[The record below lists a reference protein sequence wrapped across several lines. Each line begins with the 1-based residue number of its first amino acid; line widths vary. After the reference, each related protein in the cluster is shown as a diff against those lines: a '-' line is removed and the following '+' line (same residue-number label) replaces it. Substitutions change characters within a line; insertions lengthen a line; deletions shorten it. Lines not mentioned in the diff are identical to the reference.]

1 MDKSDVEAGAEVKC
15 LLPSLSVGHSHG
27 TKISTRWFLVSTLVP
42 SVSVKGAK
50 GTLLSL
56 PDERASEP
64 GCVPEGGRHH
74 YLQGYIG
81 SAALRLQVI
90 LQKKKRKHVGNK
102 ATRGT
107 DFFCGIFSSMWAIT
121 NDGPPVK

>member
-56 PDERASEP
+56 PNERASEP

-74 YLQGYIG
+74 LSPG
-81 SAALRLQVI
+81 LHRLSCTQTSGDFA
-90 LQKKKRKHVGNK
+90 KKKKKTCRKQSH
-102 ATRGT
+102 
-107 DFFCGIFSSMWAIT
+107 
-121 NDGPPVK
+121 